1 MLYHGLYRWNDLV
14 VMEFQTVTNKN
25 DLPPGTGRAFVVGE
39 RLIAVFH
46 LADGQLRA
54 IDDAC
59 PHQGASLAEGYVEDG
74 TVACPWHA
82 WRFRLCNG
90 AWADNPRLKVNA
102 YAVRTEG
109 DDIQV
114 CPEPL
119 VETPNN

>member
-1 MLYHGLYRWNDLV
+1 
-14 VMEFQTVTNKN
+14 MEFQTVTTTSE
-25 DLPPGTGRAFVVGE
+25 LPPGTGRAFVIGE

-46 LADGQLRA
+46 LADGQFRA

-74 TVACPWHA
+74 TVACPWHG

-102 YAVRTEG
+102 YAVRVEG
-109 DDIQV
+109 EEIQV
-114 CPEPL
+114 CLDPL
-119 VETPNN
+119 SEASSLQPKETDR

>member
-1 MLYHGLYRWNDLV
+1 
-14 VMEFQTVTNKN
+14 MEFQTVTTKSE
-25 DLPPGTGRAFVVGE
+25 LPPGTGQAFVIGE

-46 LADGQLRA
+46 LADGQFRA

-74 TVACPWHA
+74 TVACPWHG

-102 YAVRTEG
+102 YAVRVEG
-109 DDIQV
+109 EEIQV
-114 CPEPL
+114 CLEPL
-119 VETPNN
+119 SEASQIQPKETDR